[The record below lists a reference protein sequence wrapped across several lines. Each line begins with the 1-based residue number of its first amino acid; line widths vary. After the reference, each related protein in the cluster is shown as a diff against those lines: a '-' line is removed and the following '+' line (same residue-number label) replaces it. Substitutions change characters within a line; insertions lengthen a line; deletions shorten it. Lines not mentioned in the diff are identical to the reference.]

1 MDQALGRLEA
11 AAETQRQAMAG
22 QADTA
27 SANAT
32 LSGELETLRQE
43 RDRLQSEIESI
54 RAAHASLQATTD
66 TVSGR
71 LDGAIDELQS
81 VLDG

>member
-32 LSGELETLRQE
+32 LAGELETLRQE
-43 RDRLQSEIESI
+43 RDRLQAKTVARRSSDQ
-54 RAAHASLQATTD
+54 ASA
-66 TVSGR
+66 R
-71 LDGAIDELQS
+71 LAE
-81 VLDG
+81 VLKPVTKSRRV